1 MEKEKIEAYMERRGM
16 SEEGKRGYLEMLKT
30 RMDER
35 VSTLQ
40 KKLEKAKAE
49 LKEVEEMLRSRSG
62 GEEK

>member
-35 VSTLQ
+35 VSSLQ

-62 GEEK
+62 GKEK